1 MEDSQYLFEGLK
13 VVDAASFIAGPS
25 AATIMADFGAEVIK
39 IEPPEVGDSLRWLIT
54 NGRMPEGKEN
64 YCWELETQPV
74 LAWLLL

>member
-39 IEPPEVGDSLRWLIT
+39 IEPPEVGDSLFT
-54 NGRMPEGKEN
+54 
-64 YCWELETQPV
+64 
-74 LAWLLL
+74 